1 MVRLALRNLF
11 QKKTRLVMAVSG
23 VALALSLILALDA
36 IFEGAQQRLTAYIDE
51 SGADVFV
58 AQRGVRTM
66 HMSGSALSPSVLD
79 EIRQFQGVASADA
92 ILYISSPV
100 VVGNQRTPA
109 YVIGI
114 APDATMGIPWR
125 IAQGQRVPAPGQVV
139 IDRIVAEES
148 GVSVGD
154 TVKILGRDLT
164 VVGLA
169 EGTVNLVNSIAFIAM
184 EDFARV
190 RGGAPAV
197 SYVLVKASRDESPAL
212 LAQRIEASI
221 AGVTALSRQQ
231 FAREERDLTR
241 DMMTDV
247 ITVMNLVGFLIGL
260 SVLALT
266 VYIATFAR
274 RAEFG
279 VLKAIGAGNLHLYRM
294 VLVQAALSVTLGL
307 ATALLFTL
315 GLVVVVP
322 LAAPELT
329 LAVSLASLIKVAGLS
344 LVIAG
349 LAAVLPI
356 RQIAGVD
363 PAVVFRGGVTQ

>member
-1 MVRLALRNLF
+1 MVRLALRNLL
-11 QKKTRLVMAVSG
+11 QKKTRLVVAVSG

-66 HMSGSALSPSVLD
+66 HMSGSTLPSSAVD
-79 EIRQFQGVASADA
+79 EIRRVPGVASADA
-92 ILYISSPV
+92 ILYVSSPV
-100 VVGNQRTPA
+100 VVGSRRTPA
-109 YVIGI
+109 YVIGV
-114 APDATMGIPWR
+114 APDATAGLPWR
-125 IAQGQRVPAPGQVV
+125 VAEGQRIPRPGQAV
-139 IDRIVAEES
+139 IDRVVASQS
-148 GVSVGD
+148 GAGVGD
-154 TVKILGRDLT
+154 TVRILGLDLT

-169 EGTVNLVNSIAFIAM
+169 DGTVNLVNSIAFIAI

-190 RGGAPAV
+190 RGGPPSV
-197 SYVLVKASRDESPAL
+197 SYVLVKATPGESSL
-212 LAQRIEASI
+212 SLARRIETDV
-221 AGVTALSRQQ
+221 AGVTALPRQE

-241 DMMTDV
+241 DMMTDI
-247 ITVMNLVGFLIGL
+247 ITVMNMVGFLIGL

-279 VLKAIGAGNLHLYRM
+279 VLKAIGAGNSHLYRV
-294 VLVQAALSVTLGL
+294 VLVQAAFSVASGL
-307 ATALLFTL
+307 ALAMGLTFA
-315 GLVVVVP
+315 LVVVVP
-322 LAAPELT
+322 LFAPELT
-329 LAVSLASLIKVAGLS
+329 LAVNLASLAKVAGLS

-363 PAVVFRGGVTQ
+363 PAVVFRGA

>member
-1 MVRLALRNLF
+1 MVRLALRNML
-11 QKKTRLVMAVSG
+11 QTKTRLVVAVSG

-66 HMSGSALSPSVLD
+66 HMSGSALPSSVVD
-79 EIRQFQGVASADA
+79 AVRQLPGVASAEA
-92 ILYISSPV
+92 ILYVSSPV
-100 VVGNQRTPA
+100 AVGKHRTPA

-114 APDATMGIPWR
+114 ASEATMGTPWE
-125 IAQGQRVPAPGQVV
+125 IAQGQRVPASGQAV

-148 GVSVGD
+148 GVGIGD

-169 EGTVNLVNSIAFIAM
+169 EGTVNLVNSIAFIAI

-190 RGGAPAV
+190 RGGTPWV
-197 SYVLVKASRDESPAL
+197 SYVLVKATAGEPPVL
-212 LAQRIEASI
+212 LAQRIEASV
-221 AGVTALSRQQ
+221 AGVTALPREA

-241 DMMTDV
+241 DMMADV
-247 ITVMNLVGFLIGL
+247 ITVMNFVGFLIGL

-279 VLKAIGAGNLHLYRM
+279 VLKAIGAGNGHLYRV

-307 ATALLFTL
+307 AIALVFTL
-315 GLVVVVP
+315 VLVAAVP
-322 LAAPELT
+322 LAAPKLT

-356 RQIAGVD
+356 RQIAGLD